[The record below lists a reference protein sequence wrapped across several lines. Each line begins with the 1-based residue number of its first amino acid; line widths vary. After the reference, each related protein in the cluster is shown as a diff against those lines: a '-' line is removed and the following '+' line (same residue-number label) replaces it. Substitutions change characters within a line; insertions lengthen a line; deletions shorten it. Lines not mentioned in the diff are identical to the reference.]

1 MEGTMRRIGR
11 ARWIGHRAVLPV
23 LVATLVLGAASGAG
37 LPRAAYADGAWLD
50 DQSVTW
56 NWAGMPIPGPVD
68 MQSNL
73 EPRCAQQAR
82 PAESDE
88 DRAVEAAGWTLFA
101 NYTAGWGIKIING
114 LAGYDGM
121 CRPIQYQGLVF
132 VDGVLAGTLSPMP
145 MDSRTDGAL
154 SRTAFFGPES
164 LTATYV
170 RYTDK
175 DPLCCPSALS
185 TVTYKIERTP
195 GGPVLVRESTNTQ
208 PTNPAGP

>member
-1 MEGTMRRIGR
+1 M
-11 ARWIGHRAVLPV
+11 RWIGRSLMRPV
-23 LVATLVLGAASGAG
+23 LVVALATGVAAGAILPGAAH
-37 LPRAAYADGAWLD
+37 ADGAWLD

-56 NWAGMPIPGPVD
+56 NTAGMAVPGPVQ

-73 EPRCAQQAR
+73 DPRCAQQAR
-82 PAESDE
+82 PAETDE

-101 NYTAGWGIKIING
+101 NYTAGWGMKIVTG

-121 CRPIQYQGLVF
+121 CRPLQYQGFVF
-132 VDGVLAGTLSPMP
+132 VSGVLAGTLSPTS

-154 SRTAFFGPES
+154 SRTAFFGADS
-164 LTATYV
+164 LTATYS

-185 TVTYKIERTP
+185 TATFKVERTKA
-195 GGPVLVRESTNTQ
+195 GPVLTREGTNTQ